1 MRAELSIDT
10 DRPDQ
15 MKTIVG
21 QSLDSTNRVN
31 YTVKAEDRHLSVTV
45 ETDSLGVLR
54 GCTDTVF
61 RLTSLTEKLY

>member
-1 MRAELSIDT
+1 MKAELSIDT
-10 DRPDQ
+10 DRPGQ

-21 QSLDSTNRVN
+21 QSLDSTKRVN
-31 YTVKAEDRHLSVTV
+31 YTVEAENSQLLVTV
-45 ETDSLGVLR
+45 EADSLGVLR